1 MTKYLTKIEEYNL
14 YQDYINNNNT
24 KARDTIIL
32 NQLDHVKSIAYQFKD
47 KGDFEDLVQEGMT
60 YVTYAFNKWDP
71 EKGATFTTFNR
82 RAIKYHL
89 MKYIDDNKAVKIPS
103 VHKSAVKKINKAKE
117 ALDRIKEPKTTDNI
131 STMTG
136 LDIITINAVLRAI
149 TPTASLNKISDNH
162 DEGVNQLEAN
172 KEYEP
177 EYKLFN
183 NPIIDNLDLSIL
195 TDKQREAF
203 ELYIKGAAVD
213 DVYPAIGIT
222 YMTYMDYVRQS
233 IRKLNKHYKKLK
245 DINQA
250 GSMWYQGKSYFEIA
264 KKLKVSHDE
273 ARNYVS
279 IYYKEKT
286 ANEA

>member
-1 MTKYLTKIEEYNL
+1 MTKYLTKEEEYNL

-24 KARDTIIL
+24 KAKDTIIL

-60 YVTYAFNKWDP
+60 YVTYAFSKWDP

-82 RAIKYHL
+82 RAIKFHL

-117 ALDRIKEPKTTDNI
+117 ALDRIKEPNTTDNI

-162 DEGVNQLEAN
+162 DEGVNQLIAN

-183 NPIIDNLDLSIL
+183 NHIIDNIDLSIL

-222 YMTYMDYVRQS
+222 YTTYMDYVRQS

-245 DINQA
+245 DINEA

>member
-1 MTKYLTKIEEYNL
+1 
-14 YQDYINNNNT
+14 
-24 KARDTIIL
+24 
-32 NQLDHVKSIAYQFKD
+32 
-47 KGDFEDLVQEGMT
+47 MT

-103 VHKSAVKKINKAKE
+103 VHKSAIKKINKAKE
-117 ALDRIKEPKTTDNI
+117 ALDRIKEPNTTDNI

-149 TPTASLNKISDNH
+149 TPTASLNEVSDNH
-162 DEGVNQLEAN
+162 DEGVNQLEAS

-177 EYKLFN
+177 EYQLFN
-183 NPIIDNLDLSIL
+183 NPIIDNIDLSIL

-213 DVYPAIGIT
+213 DVYPAIGISYT
-222 YMTYMDYVRQS
+222 TYMDYVKQS

-264 KKLKVSHDE
+264 KKLKISYDE
-273 ARNYVS
+273 ACNYVS
-279 IYYKEKT
+279 IYYNGKT

>member
-1 MTKYLTKIEEYNL
+1 MTKYLTKEEEYNL

-24 KARDTIIL
+24 KAKDTIIL

-82 RAIKYHL
+82 RAIKFHL
-89 MKYIDDNKAVKIPS
+89 MKYIDDNKAVNIPS
-103 VHKSAVKKINKAKE
+103 VHKSDIKKINKAKE
-117 ALDRIKEPKTTDNI
+117 ALDRIKEPQTTDNI

-183 NPIIDNLDLSIL
+183 NPIIDNLDFSIL

-222 YMTYMDYVRQS
+222 YTTYMDYVRQS

-245 DINQA
+245 DINEA

-264 KKLKVSHDE
+264 KKLKISHDE
-273 ARNYVS
+273 ARDYVN
-279 IYYKEKT
+279 IYYKEK
-286 ANEA
+286 